1 MTSLVPD
8 QAIYKP
14 LRIGLTG
21 GIASG
26 KSSAATAF
34 KELGIDVISADE
46 IAKEILQKG
55 SPALK
60 QVVQNFGQTILNAHS
75 ELDRRKLRELIFDDS
90 EKRKTLNA
98 ITHPAIRKQM
108 DRLAQNSLTP
118 YVVLEIPLLIESK
131 LHNLVNRVMLV
142 TTDEDIQ
149 LNRIIQRDNCSI
161 EHAKSILKAQT
172 TNQIRRLHA
181 DDCIRNSGS
190 FNKLN
195 NQVLLLHQKYL
206 SLVHSTQNNKT
217 QAQLN
222 QKIGLDLH

>member
-1 MTSLVPD
+1 MPEQKKSNT
-8 QAIYKP
+8 

-26 KSSAATAF
+26 KSSAASVF
-34 KELGIDVISADE
+34 KSLGIDVISADE
-46 IAKEILQKG
+46 IAKDILQKD
-55 SPALK
+55 SPTLK
-60 QVVQNFGQTILNAHS
+60 QVVQAFGSSILNAHS

-90 EKRKTLNA
+90 KKRKALNA

-108 DRLAQNSLTP
+108 VHLAQNSQTP

-131 LHNLVNRVMLV
+131 LHSLVNRVMLV
-142 TTDEDIQ
+142 TTQEDIQ
-149 LNRIIQRDNCSI
+149 LNRIMRRDNCSL
-161 EHAKSILKAQT
+161 EHAKNILTAQT

-181 DDCIRNSGS
+181 DDCIQNMGS

-195 NQVLLLHQKYL
+195 NQVLLLHRKYL
-206 SLVHSTQNNKT
+206 SLVNNTQNPKT